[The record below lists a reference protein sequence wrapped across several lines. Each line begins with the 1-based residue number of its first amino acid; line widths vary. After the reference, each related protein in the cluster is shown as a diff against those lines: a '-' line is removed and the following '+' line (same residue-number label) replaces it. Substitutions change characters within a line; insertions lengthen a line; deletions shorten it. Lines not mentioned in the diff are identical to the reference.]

1 MTRNTSGTGV
11 FDAPAWSNSL
21 GHQRL
26 RQFFTVHP
34 PDPDRPLVSGAPL
47 NVAPVTGQ
55 KVELQV
61 RVYNYSLGSAT
72 GDFDAKFVALP
83 VDARTGQPED
93 VQVEIDTVP
102 VRSLVPRESRV
113 VRAAWTAKGPVDRD
127 ASQLW
132 RIFVILDPDDRVK
145 GETHEL
151 DDRYNQ
157 PPTRDKKRIIDPL
170 TGKDEALE
178 SGQNNQGFGLLTV
191 HSPVGASARALT
203 AQASRRR
210 AARRGPD
217 IRLRRAAIAV
227 GPPQARLRRRG
238 ARARVGRPL
247 MVRVRVEARRRHR
260 RHHHVLLYD
269 KPRGARAPVI
279 GAEPVHGVSHRRGT
293 YVWFTW
299 QPRRPGRHRLVA
311 RVLEPSNDG
320 RRGNARA
327 RLAVRVQP
335 HVVRRPR
342 LRELAGRVVERDFP
356 PGSERRLIRLA
367 RSAQSALRDGRVRI
381 ARRKLRRFSA
391 AALVG
396 LGVAVT
402 RRDAA
407 DLRHHSR
414 SIRSDLRIERLPRR
428 IRALDTAAGRAPR
441 AARACAAGA
450 CRAAPRP
457 ACGGPPRAARA
468 RPGGRP
474 RAGRGA
480 SRRARGLASSCAD
493 RSPAWARGR
502 RAAVKRRAGSAAA
515 GRSHNRRRSPEARAA
530 GRATAARTA
539 SSVPARIRCSR
550 ARVTAV

>member
-1 MTRNTSGTGV
+1 M
-11 FDAPAWSNSL
+11 
-21 GHQRL
+21 
-26 RQFFTVHP
+26 
-34 PDPDRPLVSGAPL
+34 
-47 NVAPVTGQ
+47 
-55 KVELQV
+55 
-61 RVYNYSLGSAT
+61 
-72 GDFDAKFVALP
+72 
-83 VDARTGQPED
+83 
-93 VQVEIDTVP
+93 P

-113 VRAAWTAKGPVDRD
+113 VSAAWTAKGPVDRD

-151 DDRYNQ
+151 NDRYNQ

-227 GPPQARLRRRG
+227 GRPHARLRRRG

-269 KPRGARAPVI
+269 KPRGARARVI

-311 RVLEPSNDG
+311 RVLEPSQ
-320 RRGNARA
+320 RRPARQRPRAARRAGAAARRPPPAAARA
-327 RLAVRVQP
+327 GRPGASSASFP
-335 HVVRRPR
+335 RR
-342 LRELAGRVVERDFP
+342 
-356 PGSERRLIRLA
+356 SERRLIRLA
-367 RSAQSALRDGRVRI
+367 RSAQTARCATARCGSPGACCGGSRPPRWSA
-381 ARRKLRRFSA
+381 SA
-391 AALVG
+391 STVL
-396 LGVAVT
+396 

-407 DLRHHSR
+407 DLRYHSR

-428 IRALDTAAGRAPR
+428 IRALGAAPARAPR

-474 RAGRGA
+474 RAGRAAG
-480 SRRARGLASSCAD
+480 RRARARPRG
-493 RSPAWARGR
+493 PAALTARR
-502 RAAVKRRAGSAAA
+502 PAAVSPGLGRA
-515 GRSHNRRRSPEARAA
+515 RRSA
-530 GRATAARTA
+530 
-539 SSVPARIRCSR
+539 PA
-550 ARVTAV
+550 